1 MAETVNQEN
10 NAPEASAQAG
20 EKLFTQAQVNSF
32 FDKRY
37 SEMMSKISE
46 YEEKAKK
53 FDELE
58 EASKTELQKATEKA
72 EKLEAEIKTMKRAAE
87 VQAMKEKISQ
97 ETGVPV
103 SLLNSDTEEGLKAQ
117 AEAIKEWATQ
127 GNGYPSIKDGGE
139 VAKTTKMNTTQQ
151 FVGWFNQN
159 LN

>member
-103 SLLNSDTEEGLKAQ
+103 SLLNGDTEEGLKAQ
-117 AEAIKEWATQ
+117 AEAIKEFASQ
-127 GNGYPSIKDGGE
+127 GNGYPKIKDGGE